1 MEIVINNLTKIIKGN
16 VILDHIS
23 VKMNSGNI
31 YGIQGI
37 NGSGKTMLMRAI
49 CGLILPTEGTVEVDK
64 KKIGKDI
71 SFPDSVGLLLE
82 NPSFLP
88 SYTAFENLKL
98 LTSIKGLVSDEKI
111 TETLKAVGL
120 EPKDKRKYKKFSL
133 GMKQRL
139 GIACAV
145 VESPEIIILDEP
157 FNALDEDGNKLIL
170 ELLMQLR
177 MQGKLIILSCHDKQ
191 ELEMLSDKIFLIKSG
206 KICKEE
212 SA

>member
-1 MEIVINNLTKIIKGN
+1 
-16 VILDHIS
+16 
-23 VKMNSGNI
+23 
-31 YGIQGI
+31 
-37 NGSGKTMLMRAI
+37 MRAI

-133 GMKQRL
+133 G
-139 GIACAV
+139 
-145 VESPEIIILDEP
+145 IIILDEP